1 MCGRPYV
8 DVVGVVVCRACSY
21 TVVTMEDTKEERDH
35 AAAVIQNSV
44 PNVYVLDLA
53 QPRVAGGSALPAFF
67 NFVLSRSRF
76 DITVFADTDA
86 FVLATGWDDM
96 LEQMFADPDM
106 GLAAINPRSTSDEFA
121 DNVRG
126 KSATHTRQ
134 PLTPC
139 CAQAEWNWMA
149 LRTRQFSPGSC
160 FEPVDGQRGFHDWGH
175 MFSHHVR
182 RLGMRQYFWP
192 FARTLVKGAIVV
204 GDSLNRAFAV
214 HTFYASR
221 RNKELNVTE
230 HKAWIMDD
238 QEFEALQVWV
248 AGDDHST
255 SHYERI
261 LARIRH

>member
-1 MCGRPYV
+1 
-8 DVVGVVVCRACSY
+8 
-21 TVVTMEDTKEERDH
+21 
-35 AAAVIQNSV
+35 
-44 PNVYVLDLA
+44 
-53 QPRVAGGSALPAFF
+53 
-67 NFVLSRSRF
+67 
-76 DITVFADTDA
+76 
-86 FVLATGWDDM
+86 
-96 LEQMFADPDM
+96 
-106 GLAAINPRSTSDEFA
+106 
-121 DNVRG
+121 
-126 KSATHTRQ
+126 
-134 PLTPC
+134 
-139 CAQAEWNWMA
+139 
-149 LRTRQFSPGSC
+149 
-160 FEPVDGQRGFHDWGH
+160 
-175 MFSHHVR
+175 
-182 RLGMRQYFWP
+182 MRQYFWP

>member
-1 MCGRPYV
+1 
-8 DVVGVVVCRACSY
+8 
-21 TVVTMEDTKEERDH
+21 MEDTKEERDH

-126 KSATHTRQ
+126 KSATHARQ
-134 PLTPC
+134 PPDFLL
-139 CAQAEWNWMA
+139 CAGGVELDGIAHAPVQPRKL
-149 LRTRQFSPGSC
+149 LRACRWPTRLP
-160 FEPVDGQRGFHDWGH
+160 
-175 MFSHHVR
+175 
-182 RLGMRQYFWP
+182 RLGPHVLAPRAAFGHAP
-192 FARTLVKGAIVV
+192 VLLAVCAHAREGRYCC
-204 GDSLNRAFAV
+204 G
-214 HTFYASR
+214 
-221 RNKELNVTE
+221 
-230 HKAWIMDD
+230 
-238 QEFEALQVWV
+238 
-248 AGDDHST
+248 
-255 SHYERI
+255 
-261 LARIRH
+261 